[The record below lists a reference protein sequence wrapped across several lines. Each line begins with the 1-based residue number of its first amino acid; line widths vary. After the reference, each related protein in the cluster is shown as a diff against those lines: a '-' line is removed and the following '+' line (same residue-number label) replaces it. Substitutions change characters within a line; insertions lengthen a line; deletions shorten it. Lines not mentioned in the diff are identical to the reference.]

1 MTELAN
7 AWPMFMGGFLL
18 LAKVSGV
25 ALTAP
30 AVGAFIYDMWTR
42 KDRDDRRPP
51 LLPAPRDVR

>member
-25 ALTAP
+25 AMIVVI
-30 AVGAFIYDMWTR
+30 VGAFIYDMWTR
-42 KDRDDRRPP
+42 KRDDE
-51 LLPAPRDVR
+51 